1 MLNAPE
7 TNAVVARAA
16 RLLHNLLELPP
27 DLVAAA
33 LRAPLMK
40 AGTRLLVAAAEAAG
54 VLTARMA
61 AAPLAS
67 PDLPLLIQRG
77 NDVVPVLHFC
87 VRGLGVCLAPVAT
100 AAAAGPPLPLFPPLG
115 RALHRALC
123 TMIEALPRI
132 GDLAS
137 PIVAVAPLI
146 GAVLAALPPLA
157 GRILADVAAERIRA
171 FTQSHTPLGPAVPP
185 IAAAAITTITAA
197 CGGRPAAP
205 GSVAAARQVAA
216 SQAVLRMC
224 VIIHRNSSAEVR
236 PHRHCA
242 WLPALHK
249 LSSVPAAATATAAS
263 VAFLQ
268 RCSSC
273 ICGSLQS
280 QGRSA
285 ALRAQ
290 PGLIWWVWGTSA
302 SFRQSCGCSSDSV
315 PTLVAG
321 SLATPP
327 KLAML

>member
-1 MLNAPE
+1 VLNAPE

-185 IAAAAITTITAA
+185 IACDHDDHGGVWGAARRPRQRCGGSAGGGITGGAADVCHHPSQQQRRGEAAPPLCLAACPAQTQLCACCCNCNGRQCRIPAAVQLLHLRIAAIT
-197 CGGRPAAP
+197 G
-205 GSVAAARQVAA
+205 QV
-216 SQAVLRMC
+216 S
-224 VIIHRNSSAEVR
+224 SSACSARSDLVGVGYV
-236 PHRHCA
+236 CFISTVL
-242 WLPALHK
+242 WL
-249 LSSVPAAATATAAS
+249 
-263 VAFLQ
+263 
-268 RCSSC
+268 
-273 ICGSLQS
+273 
-280 QGRSA
+280 
-285 ALRAQ
+285 
-290 PGLIWWVWGTSA
+290 
-302 SFRQSCGCSSDSV
+302 
-315 PTLVAG
+315 
-321 SLATPP
+321 
-327 KLAML
+327 

>member
-1 MLNAPE
+1 MLNVPE

-16 RLLHNLLELPP
+16 KLLHNLLELPP

-33 LRAPLMK
+33 LRPPLMK

-77 NDVVPVLHFC
+77 NDLVPVLHFC
-87 VRGLGVCLAPVAT
+87 VRGLGVCLAPAAT

-137 PIVAVAPLI
+137 PLVAAAPLI

-157 GRILADVAAERIRA
+157 GRILADVAAERICA
-171 FTQSHTPLGPAVPP
+171 FTQGHTLLGPAVPP

-205 GSVAAARQVAA
+205 GSVATARQVAA

-224 VIIHRNSSAEVR
+224 FIIHRNSSAEVR
-236 PHRHCA
+236 PPRHCA

-249 LSSVPAAATATAAS
+249 LSSVPAAATATAAG

-273 ICGSLQS
+273 NCGSLQS

-290 PGLIWWVWGTSA
+290 PDLIWWVGYVCFVSTVLW
-302 SFRQSCGCSSDSV
+302 
-315 PTLVAG
+315 L
-321 SLATPP
+321 
-327 KLAML
+327 